1 MSKQTVY
8 NILAS
13 AKKEPIKVEF
23 VSADLTQLIAG
34 IKSQT
39 GNLQRAAD
47 SSVKYFSDLELLKS
61 KASEQVSVNNK
72 IIQNA
77 ESLISDSQKAK
88 QNLRSKADELGVNV
102 NDIPVY
108 AELIKFEQGINSNI
122 SKAKEANFKLFSS
135 L

>member
-1 MSKQTVY
+1 MSKQSVY
-8 NILAS
+8 NILA
-13 AKKEPIKVEF
+13 AKAVKVEF

-72 IIQNA
+72 IIENA

-108 AELIKFEQGINSNI
+108 AELIKFEQSINSNI
-122 SKAKEANFKLFSS
+122 SQAKEANLKLFSS